1 MDDSQTLNATL
12 VEMVRSMRR
21 AERDIFGALDP
32 GVRDAPIRPGDW
44 SPKDHQAHL
53 TAWKARQARRF
64 DSAREGIEVPAITEG
79 DETDAINAE
88 LHATRA
94 DWTWEA
100 IVSEADEVSE
110 QLVQAIEATDPQMIA
125 TSERLLGGTFGNGAF
140 HAMSHF
146 FWLIEADVGIDTK
159 RVDAFLDE
167 TLALVRGSAVP
178 RDEVA
183 AAVYNTACHYA
194 LRGQLDE
201 ARPLLRE
208 AFSLSPE
215 LIEWSRQD
223 DDLQAMRDELGALAS
238 S

>member
-1 MDDSQTLNATL
+1 RDD
-12 VEMVRSMRR
+12 
-21 AERDIFGALDP
+21 
-32 GVRDAPIRPGDW
+32 PIRPGDW

-100 IVSEADEVSE
+100 IAREADEVSE
-110 QLVQAIEATDPQMIA
+110 RLVQAIEATDPEMIA
-125 TSERLLGGTFGNGAF
+125 ATDRLLGGTFGNGAF
-140 HAMSHF
+140 HAIAHF
-146 FWLIEADVGIDTK
+146 GWLIEADVGIDTE

-167 TLALVRGSAVP
+167 TLALVRRSAVP
-178 RDEVA
+178 RNEVA

-194 LRGQLDE
+194 LRGQLNE

-215 LIEWSRQD
+215 LLEWSRQD
-223 DDLQAMRDELGALAS
+223 EDLRDIRDELAALAPT
-238 S
+238 